1 MGTPKLR
8 GFMSVAPRIRP
19 LFCQKFVFRAPCL
32 ALFTISGMVGLSS
45 CDQLPGKPK
54 ESDRWQ
60 PPEAEKNFQVLFQD
74 NCRACHAGE
83 TNIGASISMRDP
95 LYLAVIPHDVLH
107 KVTAGGIP
115 GTTMPAFA
123 KAKGGELTDEQV
135 DIIVNGIFDWG
146 KSASITQTNL
156 PPYSAPL
163 GDANHG
169 SEVYNRFCASCHGQV
184 GENGK
189 AGSILQPDYL
199 QLVSDQY
206 LRSVT
211 IAGRPELGMPNYL
224 NLVPNQPMSGQDIAD
239 IVAWLASHRSAP
251 TVVPEANA
259 SPSPSSN
266 P

>member
-1 MGTPKLR
+1 MKLLLLTLSTFA
-8 GFMSVAPRIRP
+8 GI
-19 LFCQKFVFRAPCL
+19 
-32 ALFTISGMVGLSS
+32 IGLSS

-54 ESDRWQ
+54 QSDRWQ
-60 PPEAEKNFQVLFQD
+60 PPEAEKNFQVLFKD

-95 LYLAVIPHDVLH
+95 LYLAIIPHDVLR
-107 KVTAGGIP
+107 KITAEGIP
-115 GTTMPAFA
+115 GTTMPGFA
-123 KAKGGELTDEQV
+123 KASGGELTAEQV
-135 DIIVNGIFDWG
+135 DIIVNGILDWG
-146 KSASITQTNL
+146 KSAQITKTNL

-184 GENGK
+184 GQNGK
-189 AGSILQPDYL
+189 AGSILQPEYL

-211 IAGRPELGMPNYL
+211 IAGRPELGMPNYQ
-224 NLVPNQPMSGQDIAD
+224 NLVANQPMSDQDIAD
-239 IVAWLASHRSAP
+239 IVAWLVSHR
-251 TVVPEANA
+251 NA
-259 SPSPSSN
+259 SNVVQEADANPSASPH

>member
-1 MGTPKLR
+1 MGRSKLSI
-8 GFMSVAPRIRP
+8 FLLVLCSI
-19 LFCQKFVFRAPCL
+19 
-32 ALFTISGMVGLSS
+32 VGLSS

-54 ESDRWQ
+54 ESDRWK
-60 PPEAEKNFQVLFQD
+60 PPEAEKNFQVLFEE

-95 LYLAVIPHDVLH
+95 LYLAIIPPDVLR
-107 KVTAGGIP
+107 KITAEGVP
-115 GTTMPAFA
+115 GTTMPGFL
-123 KAKGGELTDEQV
+123 KANGGELTNAQV
-135 DIIVNGIFDWG
+135 DIIVNGILNWG
-146 KSASITQTNL
+146 KSAQITKTNL
-156 PPYSAPL
+156 PPYSAAL

-184 GENGK
+184 GQNGK

-211 IAGRPELGMPNYL
+211 IAGRPELGMPNYQ
-224 NLVPNQPMSGQDIAD
+224 NLVPNQPMSDQDIAD
-239 IVAWLASHRSAP
+239 IVGWLASHRNAANVVQGVSAIP
-251 TVVPEANA
+251 GGTP
-259 SPSPSSN
+259 N

>member
-1 MGTPKLR
+1 MKLLLLTLSTFA
-8 GFMSVAPRIRP
+8 GIIG
-19 LFCQKFVFRAPCL
+19 L
-32 ALFTISGMVGLSS
+32 AG

-54 ESDRWQ
+54 PSDRWQ
-60 PPEAEKNFQVLFQD
+60 PPEAEKNFQVLFNG

-95 LYLAVIPHDVLH
+95 LYLAIIPRDVVR
-107 KVTAGGIP
+107 KVTAEGIP
-115 GTTMPAFA
+115 GTTMPGFA
-123 KAKGGELTDEQV
+123 KASGGELTDEQV
-135 DIIVNGIFDWG
+135 DIIVNGILDWG
-146 KSASITQTNL
+146 KSAQVTKTNL

-184 GENGK
+184 GQNGK

-211 IAGRPELGMPNYL
+211 IAGRPELGMPNYQ
-224 NLVPNQPMSGQDIAD
+224 NLVPNQPMSDQDIAD
-239 IVAWLASHRSAP
+239 IVAWLVSHR
-251 TVVPEANA
+251 NA
-259 SPSPSSN
+259 SNVLPAADANPSASPNS
-266 P
+266 

>member
-1 MGTPKLR
+1 M
-8 GFMSVAPRIRP
+8 
-19 LFCQKFVFRAPCL
+19 KFLLLTLCTV
-32 ALFTISGMVGLSS
+32 TGMIGLSG

-54 ESDRWQ
+54 PSDRWQ
-60 PPEAEKNFQVLFQD
+60 PPEAEKNFKVLFTD
-74 NCRACHAGE
+74 NCQACHAGE

-95 LYLAVIPHDVLH
+95 LYLAIVPGDILRKIV
-107 KVTAGGIP
+107 AEGIP
-115 GTTMPAFA
+115 RTTMPGFA
-123 KAKGGELTDEQV
+123 KATGGELTDEQV
-135 DIIVNGIFDWG
+135 DIIVNGILDWG
-146 KSASITQTNL
+146 KSAQVTKANL

-184 GENGK
+184 GQNGK

-211 IAGRPELGMPNYL
+211 IAGRPELGMPNYQ
-224 NLVPNQPMSGQDIAD
+224 NLVPNQPMSDQDIAD
-239 IVAWLASHRSAP
+239 IVAWLVSHRNAAN
-251 TVVPEANA
+251 VVQGPNAN
-259 SPSPSSN
+259 PN

>member
-1 MGTPKLR
+1 MGRSKLSI
-8 GFMSVAPRIRP
+8 FLLVLCSIM
-19 LFCQKFVFRAPCL
+19 
-32 ALFTISGMVGLSS
+32 GLSS

-54 ESDRWQ
+54 ESDRWK
-60 PPEAEKNFQVLFQD
+60 PPEAEKNFQVLFEE

-95 LYLAVIPHDVLH
+95 LYLAIIPPDVLR
-107 KVTAGGIP
+107 KITAEGVP
-115 GTTMPAFA
+115 GTTMPGFL
-123 KAKGGELTDEQV
+123 KANGGELTNAQV
-135 DIIVNGIFDWG
+135 DIIVNGILNWG
-146 KSASITQTNL
+146 KSAQITKTNL
-156 PPYSAPL
+156 PPYSAAL

-184 GENGK
+184 GQNGK

-211 IAGRPELGMPNYL
+211 IAGRPELGMPNYQ
-224 NLVPNQPMSGQDIAD
+224 NLVPNQPMSDQDIAD
-239 IVAWLASHRSAP
+239 IVGWLASHRNAANVVQGVSAIP
-251 TVVPEANA
+251 GGTP
-259 SPSPSSN
+259 N